1 METPLPADFKE
12 FLRLLN
18 SKGVR
23 YLLVG
28 GYAVAVHGYL
38 RSTGDMDIWVDTA
51 PQNAAKVAAA
61 VKEFGFAAPELTAG
75 LFEEQNQVIR
85 MGVPPLRLEILTT
98 LSGVDFEDCYQA
110 RMTIDVEGI
119 PLPLLS
125 LEHLKRNKRAAGR
138 LKDLADLEQLP

>member
-18 SKGVR
+18 SKGAR

-28 GYAVAVHGYL
+28 GYAVALHGYL
-38 RSTGDMDIWVDTA
+38 RSTGDMDIWVGTA
-51 PQNAAKVAAA
+51 AQNAAKVAEA
-61 VKEFGFAAPELTAG
+61 VREFGFAAPELTAR

-98 LSGVDFEDCYQA
+98 LSGVDFEDCYQG
-110 RMTIDVEGI
+110 RMTIDAEGI
-119 PLPLLS
+119 PIPLLS
-125 LEHLKRNKRAAGR
+125 LEHLKANKRAAGR